1 MKEKHL
7 NNKIDNS
14 DATKEYVKLEQA
26 LIASEARFRVI
37 FDKAAIGIIV
47 VDNKTGLVLDA
58 NPAIERILGYTK
70 EELKDLLLIDI
81 THPDDL
87 DITLNRFEE
96 LKNNRLE
103 QHQLEKRYIR
113 KDGKLIWVKMITTLV
128 KDTEGQN
135 GFIFGLIEDIT
146 ERKELENSLK
156 KARLEAERARE
167 AAERLADTDCLTGL
181 YNRRAFINLLK
192 DEIERGKSSNK
203 GLAVILMD
211 VDFFKEVNDTYG
223 HLAGDKVL
231 QEIGQTILRNLR
243 NYDFVGRY
251 GGEEFIICLPE
262 TIRNQASAIAER
274 IRTAIASK
282 PICLTESNEN
292 IYVTVSMGITT
303 WSPEQKEG
311 IENLIKGADRFLYE
325 AKRQGRNKICLT
337 NF

>member
-1 MKEKHL
+1 MVFVFPVGSIKIWRRCESVSYTHL
-7 NNKIDNS
+7 DVYKR
-14 DATKEYVKLEQA
+14 Q
-26 LIASEARFRVI
+26 
-37 FDKAAIGIIV
+37 
-47 VDNKTGLVLDA
+47 
-58 NPAIERILGYTK
+58 GYTK

-113 KDGKLIWVKMITTLV
+113 KDGKLIWVKMTTALV

-251 GGEEFIICLPE
+251 GGEEL
-262 TIRNQASAIAER
+262 S
-274 IRTAIASK
+274 
-282 PICLTESNEN
+282 
-292 IYVTVSMGITT
+292 
-303 WSPEQKEG
+303 
-311 IENLIKGADRFLYE
+311 LIH
-325 AKRQGRNKICLT
+325 I
-337 NF
+337 